1 MQSQKKVITNV
12 IVSSGSQLIT
22 FALGIILPRIILV
35 NWGSEYNGLLNSVAT
50 IMRYLSLL
58 EAGMNTSTL
67 QALYKS
73 FSKKDNDEL
82 SVVVASAQHY
92 YRRVALFYAGAVIL
106 TSFLFPL
113 FLDTAIGYWTIF
125 WVVVLQG
132 CTGVINFAFRA
143 AYQQLLNAEGRY
155 YVISAVSLLTTV
167 LTNSAKIISIVVFDS
182 VIVMQLLG
190 VLIMGIQVAIY
201 AIYFKKRY
209 SWINTNAKPDMSLL
223 EHRKYYA
230 VQQVAGLVFNS
241 TDTLVLSVF
250 CGLKV
255 ASVYTVYNMV
265 YSALSMIIGI
275 VRTSTNFVLGQAY
288 HRSKEEFSFI
298 YKLYTSFQVSLGS
311 ILSSCSVLLI
321 ISFVKLYTAGIRDV
335 NYVNYYAPI
344 LFASNIILDCM
355 RGASLSGA
363 NVAGQAPNT
372 SWRYVLEAV
381 LNLSISLALVKF
393 LGMNGVLLG
402 TVISGIWRSLD
413 SIYYFYRNVL
423 QEKGTQEYLFIV
435 VNILLFC
442 IASMGCIS
450 NVIDAGNYIQ
460 FFICAIQVFLVMLV
474 VYGSVYLIYNRKR
487 LCKLLALRKTKNK
500 SK

>member
-1 MQSQKKVITNV
+1 
-12 IVSSGSQLIT
+12 
-22 FALGIILPRIILV
+22 
-35 NWGSEYNGLLNSVAT
+35 
-50 IMRYLSLL
+50 
-58 EAGMNTSTL
+58 
-67 QALYKS
+67 
-73 FSKKDNDEL
+73 
-82 SVVVASAQHY
+82 
-92 YRRVALFYAGAVIL
+92 
-106 TSFLFPL
+106 
-113 FLDTAIGYWTIF
+113 
-125 WVVVLQG
+125 
-132 CTGVINFAFRA
+132 
-143 AYQQLLNAEGRY
+143 
-155 YVISAVSLLTTV
+155 
-167 LTNSAKIISIVVFDS
+167 
-182 VIVMQLLG
+182 
-190 VLIMGIQVAIY
+190 
-201 AIYFKKRY
+201 
-209 SWINTNAKPDMSLL
+209 
-223 EHRKYYA
+223 
-230 VQQVAGLVFNS
+230 
-241 TDTLVLSVF
+241 
-250 CGLKV
+250 
-255 ASVYTVYNMV
+255 
-265 YSALSMIIGI
+265 
-275 VRTSTNFVLGQAY
+275 
-288 HRSKEEFSFI
+288 
-298 YKLYTSFQVSLGS
+298 
-311 ILSSCSVLLI
+311 
-321 ISFVKLYTAGIRDV
+321 
-335 NYVNYYAPI
+335 
-344 LFASNIILDCM
+344 M